1 MFKIAVVEDDP
12 VQTKIFSD
20 YFRCFIEDGSAPFST
35 HYFADG
41 EEIIEK
47 MPSDYDIIFLDI
59 KMKRMDGMTA
69 ARKIRE
75 FDKNVIIIF
84 ITNMSQYAIKGY
96 SVGAFNFLLKPVSY
110 FAFSEELRRS
120 FERLEHKKSV
130 YITVRV
136 PTGLLRLDA
145 AGILYVEVIKHKV
158 IIHTENS
165 TVEEY
170 IAMKE
175 IEAKLASG
183 SFARCN
189 NCYLVN
195 LAQVKGIV
203 DGFCLVGGEQLQISR
218 SRKKSFMDAL
228 TAYLGDM

>member
-12 VQTKIFSD
+12 VQTEIFSD
-20 YFRCFIEDGSAPFST
+20 YFHRILEDGSVPFST
-35 HYFADG
+35 HFFSDG
-41 EEIIEK
+41 EEIVEK
-47 MPSDYDIIFLDI
+47 MPSDFDIIFLDI

-75 FDKNVIIIF
+75 FDKDVILIF

-96 SVGAFNFLLKPVSY
+96 SVGAFNFLLKPVGY

-130 YITVRV
+130 YITIRI

-145 AGILYVEVIKHKV
+145 ADLLYVEVIKHKV
-158 IIHTENS
+158 IYHAENS
-165 TVEEY
+165 VYEEY
-170 IAMKE
+170 TAMRE
-175 IEAKLASG
+175 IETRLAG
-183 SFARCN
+183 CSFARCN
-189 NCYLVN
+189 NCYLIN
-195 LAQVKGIV
+195 LARVKGIV
-203 DGFCLVGGEQLQISR
+203 DNFCLVGKERLQISR
-218 SRKKSFMDAL
+218 SRKKTFMDAL